1 MRGKLINE
9 RNAINLIFSMKY
21 RTLEA
26 KLERKKD
33 RLLKVLQ
40 NEKNYLER
48 SISKEVEQMKVR
60 HEKEFAD
67 IIEQAERRAIG
78 KAKTCSCPVDY
89 ICTHNKSASFNT
101 RKPHPQVVQYRSNAR
116 RLKRGGRIED
126 ALMLEEKAAEIDD
139 HYQNAWRENI
149 ANAIVSSPWG
159 ANVAQV
165 DLVIENHK
173 KEEKIMEE
181 THRCKRAE
189 LRSSTRRRYWAL
201 ENNMNA
207 ERQRLKIKVKK
218 LYEKQLEEKVR
229 KEHEEDAKRLQNLA
243 NGVVDCIDDDDDY
256 NSQPYDNLNKVNEGF
271 HQTRSFTTVKSDV
284 TWDTEEPIQNSN
296 KYHREGID
304 DELMRDIYGNDGDE
318 TSSVNNVG
326 THEDEDEYI
335 PFENLHVTKWDDED
349 DLNDALNDSQ
359 HNTGASFGNMTME
372 HVQMTSGLSDYVP
385 TPSPPSGSRPNTT
398 GSFNSALKSNLK
410 SPNAQKRTKGTVSFS
425 SVASNSDNKTKNDNT
440 FVSNT
445 TPVFSPIETEKLAKH
460 LESTWTGEGA
470 IRVVSINGQM
480 LEAKKDV
487 VKVESERAKVPSPPT
502 TSPSSKGSFRT
513 QSASPSTKK
522 VQNITTSESKQAY
535 PIHHNFNTASG
546 SAAYDDDTTVSF
558 RPGSLRD
565 EDYVER
571 EKELGNGM
579 VSSYCPEYPDVTM
592 AVQDLMNRYNNR
604 VAAK

>member
-1 MRGKLINE
+1 M
-9 RNAINLIFSMKY
+9 
-21 RTLEA
+21 
-26 KLERKKD
+26 
-33 RLLKVLQ
+33 
-40 NEKNYLER
+40 
-48 SISKEVEQMKVR
+48 R

-89 ICTHNKSASFNT
+89 VCTHNKSASFNT

-126 ALMLEEKAAEIDD
+126 ALMMEEKAAEIDD

-181 THRCKRAE
+181 THRCKRSE
-189 LRSSTRRRYWAL
+189 LRASTRRRYWAL

-243 NGVVDCIDDDDDY
+243 DGVVDCIDDDDDG
-256 NSQPYDNLNKVNEGF
+256 NSQPYDSLSKVNEGF

-284 TWDTEEPIQNSN
+284 TWDTEEPVYN
-296 KYHREGID
+296 KNKFHREGID
-304 DELMRDIYGNDGDE
+304 DELMRDIYGADGDE
-318 TSSVNNVG
+318 NSSVNNVG
-326 THEDEDEYI
+326 GNDDEDEYI

-349 DLNDALNDSQ
+349 DTNDPANNDQQ
-359 HNTGASFGNMTME
+359 HEADSPLGNMSME
-372 HVQMTSGLSDYVP
+372 HVHMTSGLHNYIA

-398 GSFNSALKSNLK
+398 GSTSSALKSNLK
-410 SPNAQKRTKGTVSFS
+410 SPNAEKRTKGTVSFS
-425 SVASNSDNKTKNDNT
+425 SMG
-440 FVSNT
+440 SNT
-445 TPVFSPIETEKLAKH
+445 GESKPITKGNSFSASGNNNGGVMMNTPAFSPIETEKLAKH
-460 LESTWTGEGA
+460 LESSWTGDGA
-470 IRVVSINGQM
+470 IRVVLINGQM

-502 TSPSSKGSFRT
+502 TSPSSKGSFR
-513 QSASPSTKK
+513 SNAAASNSKK
-522 VQNITTSESKQAY
+522 IQNITTSESKQAY
-535 PIHHNFNTASG
+535 PIHHDFNAGTS
-546 SAAYDDDTTVSF
+546 SPEDEETTPF

-565 EDYVER
+565 EDYVEK

-579 VSSYCPEYPDVTM
+579 VSSYYPDVTM
-592 AVQDLMNRYNNR
+592 AVQDLMNKYNNR
-604 VAAK
+604 VTVN

>member
-1 MRGKLINE
+1 MILTYFEI
-9 RNAINLIFSMKY
+9 II

-48 SISKEVEQMKVR
+48 SITKEVDQMKTR

-139 HYQNAWRENI
+139 HYQSMWRENI

-189 LRSSTRRRYWAL
+189 LRASTRRRYWAL

-218 LYEKQLEEKVR
+218 LYEKQLEDKVR
-229 KEHEEDAKRLQNLA
+229 KEYEEDAKRLQNIA
-243 NGVVDCIDDDDDY
+243 NGLVDCIDGDDDEY
-256 NSQPYDNLNKVNEGF
+256 SQPFDNLDKVNEGF
-271 HQTRSFTTVKSDV
+271 HQTRSFTTVKSDI
-284 TWDTEEPIQNSN
+284 TWDTEEPTN
-296 KYHREGID
+296 KNDKMHREGID
-304 DELMRDIYGNDGDE
+304 DELMRDIFGADGDE
-318 TSSVNNVG
+318 TSSVNNLG
-326 THEDEDEYI
+326 DHDDDEYI
-335 PFENLHVTKWDDED
+335 TFEDLHVTKWDDED
-349 DLNDALNDSQ
+349 DLLLDPINE
-359 HNTGASFGNMTME
+359 NTSSSDPSGSMYATMDNA
-372 HVQMTSGLSDYVP
+372 QLTSGLMSYNV
-385 TPSPPSGSRPNTT
+385 TPSPPISSRPNTT
-398 GSFNSALKSNLK
+398 GSTSSALKSNLK
-410 SPNAQKRTKGTVSFS
+410 SPYAEKRAKGTVSFS
-425 SVASNSDNKTKNDNT
+425 SVGSASENKQAK
-440 FVSNT
+440 VNT
-445 TPVFSPIETEKLAKH
+445 TNSFNKGVSSSNNGVTPGLTARETEKLAKH
-460 LESTWTGEGA
+460 LESSWTGDGA

-487 VKVESERAKVPSPPT
+487 AKVETERAKAPSPPS
-502 TSPSSKGSFRT
+502 TSPSSKGSFRS
-513 QSASPSTKK
+513 QASSSNSKK
-522 VQNITTSESKQAY
+522 VHGVTVSESKQSY
-535 PIHHNFNTASG
+535 PIHHDFNTYT
-546 SAAYDDDTTVSF
+546 AADESSDSSPL

-579 VSSYCPEYPDVTM
+579 VNSYYPDVTM

-604 VAAK
+604 VTDN